1 MEINRL
7 IQTISYCIDADDHT
21 AERCR
26 SCEFY
31 EKDDCMSYLLQNA
44 RALLAS
50 STWMYDPKYDPEA
63 QVLQIGDEVVTVAD
77 GLKFFITN
85 FEDESIEGWIEGI
98 DEHGE
103 THYSLRRNVL
113 KTGRKIKHMK
123 LELEDGKEIVVF

>member
-1 MEINRL
+1 
-7 IQTISYCIDADDHT
+7 
-21 AERCR
+21 
-26 SCEFY
+26 
-31 EKDDCMSYLLQNA
+31 MSYLLQNA

-77 GLKFFITN
+77 GLKFFITG
-85 FEDESIEGWIEGI
+85 FDDESIEGWIEGI